1 MVGIGEKYHS
11 YLRRTLAKQRCF
23 TVSSF
28 YRGAKR
34 RYGQPESRCNVKN
47 GQKRTTWSASSC
59 SSTPGVRRNFA
70 EKRSGQIAPRSR
82 IPILRGC
89 PAHGA
94 YAVWSQEA
102 EIKIQTKNPEELALL
117 YETGSAILSTL
128 NVESVLQRVS
138 DNACRLLNAS
148 GAGITEYRPDSHEFF
163 LKTCSGTFCP
173 ALNFTFPAEKSLS
186 SRALAQGGPVIDN
199 NVREGPAAAVAASLP
214 VPIERVLTALLNG
227 REGVLGTLVLTAT
240 MDREPF
246 TEADAELLAAFATQ
260 AALAVENARYYQ
272 TERARA
278 QELELLRKQRED
290 QVQRLHDLH
299 DAGLAVTSDLDLAE
313 LLKRVAD
320 EGRKLT
326 GAAYGALGVLNREK
340 TELAEFITSG
350 MSEEE
355 AARMGPPPMGHG
367 LLGVVIREGK
377 TVRLTGATEDPRAAG
392 VPMGHPLPNSFLG
405 VPVRVRDQ
413 VIGNLYLINKAGG
426 EAFTQQ
432 DETIVKMLAAQAA
445 VAIENAR
452 LFEESEL
459 LLGELAAAHRARNRL
474 HAYVN
479 HDLRN
484 ALHGV
489 SLWAERLEQGATG
502 TTGTLSPEE
511 AAEIARKIL
520 RGSGHALRLVRDVL
534 DLARLEEGR
543 LQTWPRRVV
552 VSDLIEAAMDAISPE
567 AERRKVTLQ
576 HDKGRNRLELVAD
589 PDRVLQITLNLL
601 SNAVKFSSAGTAVA
615 FGGEIGNGGPQGD
628 DGAEWVS
635 IWVRDEGPGI
645 APEDLERIWGEFQ
658 QVNPEAGEPGE
669 RGTGIGLTLSRQLAE
684 HMGGTLTVESEL
696 GKGSLFTLWIPTGT
710 KREEREGWIG

>member
-1 MVGIGEKYHS
+1 LKGFRKKS
-11 YLRRTLAKQRCF
+11 
-23 TVSSF
+23 
-28 YRGAKR
+28 
-34 RYGQPESRCNVKN
+34 
-47 GQKRTTWSASSC
+47 
-59 SSTPGVRRNFA
+59 
-70 EKRSGQIAPRSR
+70 SGQIAPHRR

-89 PAHGA
+89 IARGA
-94 YAVWSQEA
+94 SEVRSQEV
-102 EIKIQTKNPEELALL
+102 EIKNQFENPEELANL

-128 NVESVLQRVS
+128 DVESVLQRVS
-138 DNACRLLNAS
+138 DNARRLLDAS
-148 GAGITEYRPDSHEFF
+148 GACITEYRPDNQEFF

-173 ALNFTFPAEKSLS
+173 ALNYTFPAEKSLS
-186 SRALAQGGPVIDN
+186 SRALTQGGPVIDN
-199 NVREGPAAAVAASLP
+199 DVREGPASTVAASLP
-214 VPIERVLTALLNG
+214 VPIERALIGLLNG
-227 REGVLGTLVLTAT
+227 REGVLGTLVVTAT

-246 TEADAELLAAFATQ
+246 TAADAELMAAFATQ

-272 TERARA
+272 NERARA
-278 QELELLRKQRED
+278 QELELLRTQRED
-290 QVQRLHDLH
+290 QIQRLHDLH
-299 DAGLAVTSDLDLAE
+299 AAGLAVTSDLDLAE

-326 GAAYGALGVLNREK
+326 GAAYGALGVLNQDR
-340 TELAEFITSG
+340 TGLSEFITSG

-355 AARMGPPPMGHG
+355 AARMGPPPEGHG
-367 LLGVVIREGK
+367 LLGAVIREGK
-377 TVRLTGATEDPRAAG
+377 TIRLTGAAEDSRAG
-392 VPMGHPLPNSFLG
+392 EVPKGHPMPGSFLG

-413 VIGNLYLINKAGG
+413 VIGNLYLINKAEGKP
-426 EAFTQQ
+426 FTEQ
-432 DETIVKMLAAQAA
+432 DETIVEMLAAQAA

-452 LFEESEL
+452 LFEESER

-489 SLWAERLEQGATG
+489 SLWAERLEQGATAS
-502 TTGTLSPEE
+502 TGPLSPEE

-552 VSDLIEAAMDAISPE
+552 VSDLLEAAMDAIAPE
-567 AERRKVTLQ
+567 AERRGVDLQ
-576 HDKGRNRLELVAD
+576 HEKGPDRLELVAD

-601 SNAVKFSSAGTAVA
+601 SNAVKFSSADTAVA
-615 FGGEIGNGGPQGD
+615 LGGEVGKESPLEGD
-628 DGAEWVS
+628 SAEWVS

-645 APEDLERIWGEFQ
+645 APEDLERIWGEFE

-669 RGTGIGLTLSRQLAE
+669 RGTGIGLTLSRQLAG

-696 GKGSLFTLWIPTGT
+696 GKGSLFTLWIPTGAE
-710 KREEREGWIG
+710 REEREGWIG

>member
-1 MVGIGEKYHS
+1 MSRSCPTQIRSKE
-11 YLRRTLAKQRCF
+11 AK
-23 TVSSF
+23 
-28 YRGAKR
+28 
-34 RYGQPESRCNVKN
+34 
-47 GQKRTTWSASSC
+47 
-59 SSTPGVRRNFA
+59 
-70 EKRSGQIAPRSR
+70 
-82 IPILRGC
+82 
-89 PAHGA
+89 
-94 YAVWSQEA
+94 
-102 EIKIQTKNPEELALL
+102 IKSPSERPEELAVL
-117 YETGSAILSTL
+117 YEIGSAILSTL
-128 NVESVLQRVS
+128 DVESVLQRVADS
-138 DNACRLLNAS
+138 ARRLLNAS
-148 GAGITEYRPDSHEFF
+148 GACITEYRPDHGEFF

-173 ALNFTFPAEKSLS
+173 ALNYTFPAEKSLS
-186 SRALAQGGPVIDN
+186 SRALAQGAPVIDN
-199 NVREGPAAAVAASLP
+199 DVRKGPAAVVAASLP

-227 REGVLGTLVLTAT
+227 REGVLGTLVLIAT
-240 MDREPF
+240 MERDPF
-246 TEADAELLAAFATQ
+246 SEADAELLAAFATQ
-260 AALAVENARYYQ
+260 AALAVENARFYQ

-278 QELELLRKQRED
+278 QELELLRKERED
-290 QVQRLHDLH
+290 QIHRLQDLH
-299 DAGLAVTSDLDLAE
+299 AAGLAVTSDLDLAE

-340 TELAEFITSG
+340 TGLAQFITSG

-355 AARMGPPPMGHG
+355 SARLGSPPEGRG
-367 LLGVVIREGK
+367 LLGAVISGGK
-377 TVRLTGATEDPRAAG
+377 TIRLTGATEDPQAAG
-392 VPMGHPLPNSFLG
+392 VPDGHPLPDSFLG

-426 EAFTQQ
+426 EPFTEQ
-432 DETIVKMLAAQAA
+432 DEKIVEMLAAQAA

-459 LLGELAAAHRARNRL
+459 LLEELAAAHRARNRL

-489 SLWAERLEQGATG
+489 SLWAERLEQGSTG
-502 TTGTLSPEE
+502 TTGPLSPED

-520 RGSGHALRLVRDVL
+520 RGSAHALRLVRDVL

-567 AERRKVTLQ
+567 AERREVTLHYAEDQ
-576 HDKGRNRLELVAD
+576 DRLELVAD

-601 SNAVKFSSAGTAVA
+601 SNAVKFSAAGTTVA
-615 FGGEIGNGGPQGD
+615 LGAEKGNGGPR
-628 DGAEWVS
+628 DGEGEEWVS

-658 QVNPEAGEPGE
+658 QVNPESGEPGE

-684 HMGGTLTVESEL
+684 HMDGALTVESDV
-696 GKGSLFTLWIPTGT
+696 GKGSLFTLWIPTGAEQ
-710 KREEREGWIG
+710 EEREGWIG